1 MVAEQSGGPSGDGS
15 WLTVGAAARRL
26 GISPRAVRGRIAR
39 GTLAWRPLGNTGREV
54 LVPDAEASRD
64 GTGDTSRDVVGDDP
78 GDAMEL
84 ALLREELV
92 EALVGMARAEE
103 RAAALR
109 ELADRLTAE
118 LLEARRPWW
127 RRWWG

>member
-1 MVAEQSGGPSGDGS
+1 MVAEQSGGPSADGS

-39 GTLAWRPLGNTGREV
+39 GTLEWRPLGNTGREV

-64 GTGDTSRDVVGDDP
+64 GTGDASRDDP

-84 ALLREELV
+84 ALLREDLV
-92 EALVGMARAEE
+92 EARIAQARAEE

-109 ELADRLTAE
+109 ELADRLTVE
-118 LLEARRPWW
+118 LIEARRPWW
-127 RRWWG
+127 RKFFA

>member
-1 MVAEQSGGPSGDGS
+1 MERPGDPSADGS

-39 GTLAWRPLGNTGREV
+39 GTLEWRPLGNTGREV

-64 GTGDTSRDVVGDDP
+64 GTGDTSRDGT

-118 LLEARRPWW
+118 LIVARQPWW
-127 RRWWG
+127 RRWW